1 MDLNTVQHYLRPDQF
16 SQIQQWRQGY
26 AYLAGGT
33 WLFSQPQPL
42 VHTLVDLEGLGWSGI
57 EVTARS
63 LKIGATCSL
72 QTLRRHTWPQEWR
85 VLHSLGA
92 AITSLASFKVTHL
105 ATVGGNLC
113 LALPYGILAPVM
125 LVVEAEY
132 VLADLNGI
140 QRLISARSF
149 QTGPQQTQLRV
160 GEVMQQIHIP
170 LSFLE
175 WESRFDRI
183 GITATDPALAMVVTA
198 CSPDQTCWRF
208 GLNAGVSRPL
218 LLQYDCQPDPEA
230 MLADLESLPHWLE
243 DQRASAR
250 YRRHLT
256 WIMMQR
262 ATQSLASSR

>member
-1 MDLNTVQHYLRPDQF
+1 MDLNTVQHHLRPRQF
-16 SQIQQWRQGY
+16 SEIQKWPQGY

-33 WLFSQPQPL
+33 WLFSQPQPH

-57 EVTARS
+57 EVTAQS

-72 QTLRRHTWPQEWR
+72 QTLLRYPWPREWR
-85 VLHSLGA
+85 VLHSLEA

-113 LALPYGILAPVM
+113 LALPFGIIAPVM

-132 VLADLNGI
+132 ELVDLEGK

-149 QTGPQQTQLRV
+149 QTGPQKTRLRV
-160 GEVMQQIHIP
+160 GEVMRQIHVP
-170 LSFLE
+170 LSFLQ

-183 GITATDPALAMVVTA
+183 GVTATDPALAMVVTA
-198 CSPDQTCWRF
+198 CSLDRTCWRF
-208 GLNAGVSRPL
+208 GLNAGVLLPL
-218 LLQYDCQPDPEA
+218 LLQYDHPPDPEA
-230 MLADLESLPHWLE
+230 MLADLERLPHWLE
-243 DQRASAR
+243 DQRASAG

-262 ATQSLASSR
+262 AIESLASSR